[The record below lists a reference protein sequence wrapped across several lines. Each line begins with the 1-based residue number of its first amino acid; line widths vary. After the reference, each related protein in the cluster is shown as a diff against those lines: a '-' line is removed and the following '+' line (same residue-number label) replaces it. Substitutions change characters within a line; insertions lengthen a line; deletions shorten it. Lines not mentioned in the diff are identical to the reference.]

1 MPISEMK
8 IYEKQKE
15 AQIFKDEH
23 ERKTLDSDK
32 KRKAKAQNELQQTRD
47 IRSKREQFSNH
58 FIVRQ
63 RIKKM
68 LACSSLQGESY

>member
-1 MPISEMK
+1 MK

-23 ERKTLDSDK
+23 ERKTLDSNK

-58 FIVRQ
+58 FIVR
-63 RIKKM
+63 
-68 LACSSLQGESY
+68 